1 MRSIAVD
8 YTIDHLASF
17 ETEKMCLR
25 FRLSNLII
33 FTTFAIKIT
42 FINYF

>member
-17 ETEKMCLR
+17 ETEKMCLCLAIK
-25 FRLSNLII
+25 FNY